1 MANEQ
6 VYFYKGLERD
16 LPTSNIKIGGLYHC
30 TDTNNTYIGISATSM
45 ELWSS
50 GTSYR

>member
-1 MANEQ
+1 MSEQ
-6 VYFYKGLERD
+6 LYFYKGLERD